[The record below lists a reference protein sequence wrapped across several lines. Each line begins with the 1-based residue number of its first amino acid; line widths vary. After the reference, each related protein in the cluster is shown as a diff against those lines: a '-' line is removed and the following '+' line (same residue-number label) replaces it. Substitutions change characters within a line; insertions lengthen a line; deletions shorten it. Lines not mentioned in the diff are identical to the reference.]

1 MSCLSVPAEG
11 VERETSFLLVFVY
24 LGAILAILYAITH
37 VGDSVVLGLERRI
50 SPLSLFPASEM
61 LSQPPVQNVGLLR
74 NVLGPSP
81 GPHVP
86 ARGISVVSAS
96 VPVRFGHWAWHLASL
111 TDCLAGWELLAP

>member
-24 LGAILAILYAITH
+24 LGAILAILHAITH
-37 VGDSVVLGLERRI
+37 VGDPVVLGLERRL

-61 LSQPPVQNVGLLR
+61 LSHTPVQNVGLLR
-74 NVLGPSP
+74 NVLGPRP

-86 ARGISVVSAS
+86 SCELSSVLLECVSMVSAS
-96 VPVRFGHWAWHLASL
+96 VPVRFGHRAWHSES
-111 TDCLAGWELLAP
+111 D